1 MYANA
6 CADETMRAKV
16 PLLEVGGSALLI
28 ESAVICEFLEE
39 LAPGDNPP
47 SAADKATARLF
58 ATLAQPTLSFV
69 PILQANIG
77 SEQEAKEVASLVE
90 RLRALDQFLIR
101 YAAGQGP
108 FLLGE
113 SFSLAECSLAPF
125 VQRLVAVLPGL
136 RPQINPLA
144 LLEEAGLARLGRWM
158 QAVTQRESCV
168 ATLPPTQELVDSYA
182 KLIERMRTA
191 AA

>member
-1 MYANA
+1 
-6 CADETMRAKV
+6 
-16 PLLEVGGSALLI
+16 
-28 ESAVICEFLEE
+28 
-39 LAPGDNPP
+39 
-47 SAADKATARLF
+47 
-58 ATLAQPTLSFV
+58 
-69 PILQANIG
+69 
-77 SEQEAKEVASLVE
+77 
-90 RLRALDQFLIR
+90 
-101 YAAGQGP
+101 
-108 FLLGE
+108 
-113 SFSLAECSLAPF
+113 